1 MENNVEN
8 AEFLIEKLLNFYKA
22 SNVAELSTKIN
33 TSQKTIS
40 NWKIRNSINAIKK
53 RCRELG
59 IYNEIFGDINSNI
72 DIASEVNKGL
82 KDINKIDIDETT
94 LFLFKQ
100 AYQNAKDKNNIN
112 KLRIYLMEFEAEP
125 LEKITLKEIENVVQ
139 DIIEKKKNN

>member
-1 MENNVEN
+1 MEFDDILDRLFNYFEVFTLQDLAKKMNV
-8 AEFLIEKLLNFYKA
+8 
-22 SNVAELSTKIN
+22 
-33 TSQKTIS
+33 SQPSIS
-40 NWKIRNSINAIKK
+40 KWKSRNSISAVKK
-53 RCRELG
+53 KCRELG
-59 IYNEIFGDINSNI
+59 IYSEIFGDLNNTINI
-72 DIASEVNKGL
+72 LSELNKAV

>member
-1 MENNVEN
+1 MEFDDILDRLFNYFEVFTLQDLAKKMNV
-8 AEFLIEKLLNFYKA
+8 
-22 SNVAELSTKIN
+22 
-33 TSQKTIS
+33 SQPSIS
-40 NWKIRNSINAIKK
+40 KWKSRNSISAVKK
-53 RCRELG
+53 KCRELG
-59 IYNEIFGDINSNI
+59 IYSEIFGHVNNTINIS
-72 DIASEVNKGL
+72 SELNKAV

>member
-1 MENNVEN
+1 MNNTINISSE
-8 AEFLIEKLLNFYKA
+8 LNKA
-22 SNVAELSTKIN
+22 V
-33 TSQKTIS
+33 
-40 NWKIRNSINAIKK
+40 
-53 RCRELG
+53 
-59 IYNEIFGDINSNI
+59 
-72 DIASEVNKGL
+72 